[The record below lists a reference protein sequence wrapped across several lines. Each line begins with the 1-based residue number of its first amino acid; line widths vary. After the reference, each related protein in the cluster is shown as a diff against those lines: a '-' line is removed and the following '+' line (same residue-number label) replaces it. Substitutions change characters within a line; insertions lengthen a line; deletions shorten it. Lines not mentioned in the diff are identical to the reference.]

1 MSDELKPCPFCGC
14 AVQPIT
20 GFDYVRIYGQH
31 AHSCPFLGDDPIIA
45 DAAEWNTRA
54 QPLVILPPAPELPEE
69 PPFADDDSYMDAYNA
84 AHRMRTACAEAIAAA
99 GIGLKLK
106 P

>member
-1 MSDELKPCPFCGC
+1 MRKHTPLRVDDMG
-14 AVQPIT
+14 
-20 GFDYVRIYGQH
+20 GYVCLTCIDKQ
-31 AHSCPFLGDDPIIA
+31 L
-45 DAAEWNTRA
+45 DAFFASPA
-54 QPLVILPPAPELPEE
+54 PASVVLPPAPELPEE